1 MQVAAAMSA
10 RWGSSTAPASA
21 AAATPRRLR
30 EARFAAFVAVTG
42 GTVSAWSARP
52 LADHVDEVRLS
63 GLNGESLRTHRALST
78 DLEGEELEAVAARC
92 LPKSALR
99 LATRATKRAL
109 VDAYRTAYEQV
120 RAAAAT
126 PHDAVDTFLLLVQTT
141 QQYGPLD
148 ELVPH
153 HRLLPFAS
161 ARATRAAML
170 VGGPFRHADGVHHAL
185 IRRAEPALARF
196 ELAQDRWPEALAR
209 FAPDATDP
217 TLAARPTTAP
227 APAPGRA
234 TRPALV
240 ASLHRTLDGERRAAL
255 EERIAD
261 AANPAWELLDREAAV
276 DALGRYD
283 ELGTKQRKELFGAA
297 TAAEWL
303 GT

>member
-1 MQVAAAMSA
+1 M
-10 RWGSSTAPASA
+10 
-21 AAATPRRLR
+21 
-30 EARFAAFVAVTG
+30 
-42 GTVSAWSARP
+42 
-52 LADHVDEVRLS
+52 RLS

-161 ARATRAAML
+161 ARHPRRDARRRPVPPRRRGAPRPHPAADPRRPLRA
-170 VGGPFRHADGVHHAL
+170 R
-185 IRRAEPALARF
+185 
-196 ELAQDRWPEALAR
+196 QDRWPEALAR

-217 TLAARPTTAP
+217 TLGAPDDGPRPGPRPGDADGARGQP
-227 APAPGRA
+227 APDAR
-234 TRPALV
+234 R
-240 ASLHRTLDGERRAAL
+240 ERRAAL